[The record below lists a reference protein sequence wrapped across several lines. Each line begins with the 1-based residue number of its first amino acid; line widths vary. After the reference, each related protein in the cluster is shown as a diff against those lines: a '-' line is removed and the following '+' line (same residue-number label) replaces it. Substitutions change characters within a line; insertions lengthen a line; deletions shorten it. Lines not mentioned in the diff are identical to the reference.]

1 MKKCLLN
8 ILTYISLPVVIIL
21 YPIYYIIN
29 YFFITKYYSYYF
41 RFDEDCNKLLFIDTD
56 YSFKSGRFI
65 YVYLEK
71 GIGDGFYKRFNKTL
85 KFKKLG
91 FWNNQRKLKGK
102 LIIFKDL
109 ELNDE
114 EVRIGLLT
122 SILSKK
128 EVYINITPGLH
139 FKRNVNDHHYYYPLK
154 NIDILGYYEKY

>member
-1 MKKCLLN
+1 MKKYLLN
-8 ILTYISLPVVIIL
+8 ILTYISLPVVVIL
-21 YPIYYIIN
+21 YPIYYIID

-71 GIGDGFYKRFNKTL
+71 GIGEGFYKRFNKTL

-91 FWNNQRKLKGK
+91 FWNNLRKLKGK

-109 ELNDE
+109 DLKDE
-114 EVRIGLLT
+114 EVRIGLLN
-122 SILSKK
+122 IIDVSKK
-128 EVYINITPGLH
+128 EVYIIPGLH
-139 FKRNVNDHHYYYPLK
+139 FKRNVNDHNYYCPLK
-154 NIDILGYYEKY
+154 NIDILYYEKY